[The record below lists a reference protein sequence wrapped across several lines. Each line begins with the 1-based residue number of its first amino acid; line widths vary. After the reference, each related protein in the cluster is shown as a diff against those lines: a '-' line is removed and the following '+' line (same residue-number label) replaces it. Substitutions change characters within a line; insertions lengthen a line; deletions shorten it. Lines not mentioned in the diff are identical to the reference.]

1 MEIVQQPE
9 WPRTAV
15 LDEGVPE
22 YQLRQSARADSAG
35 TRDVNGAGDTRQR
48 LSAAGVSSGHTK
60 WSMLYSLVV
69 AGVVELSLIVAVVYM
84 RRMGSGGEGDDRVFR
99 LSGSDLRMV
108 TPYANHTTVA
118 DVPGL
123 CGAIPRKVYSRG
135 GTVADCTVAFALCMA
150 VVAPHRVGLAGG
162 FFATVY
168 ERKSKQVVVLDA
180 HAMAPRNMSEAED
193 VNASNPASSAGGKFM
208 ATPGYLPG
216 LEALHSRF
224 GRLPW
229 PSLFENAI
237 SLAHFG
243 FPVYPELAAILARF
257 RNAISRRPSLRQI
270 FWNRQTNAVY
280 SVNETLLQPKLT
292 LTLLRVAREGSK
304 ALSQGTL
311 ARQFIGDLEDLGSMV
326 SQEDLVFYRPAW
338 KAPVRSVPLA
348 GVRLHAP
355 PPPGGGVLLAFV
367 LATMD
372 MFRSS
377 RKDLLSDGPLTYHRL
392 IEAIKFAHP
401 FREDLG
407 DDAVENVV
415 DTVANLLS
423 RGQALKTSG
432 RISDTSTYS
441 DAIFYVFD
449 MEMVREAIRGV
460 SEKVALEHY
469 SDLPRVPE
477 HDRSRGRRDGSVH
490 YDRATRKGRS
500 RMGSHDAS
508 ASTGLVLN
516 NELHAFTSRL
526 PDRYLGHAGVSLN
539 FARPGKRPLSPLAP
553 SLLLDA
559 AGGRLVAALATS
571 EDFELP
577 QYAALVLCQLLL
589 MNKTAADAVSASKV
603 RYRASIKGI
612 LYDSDLPPETVRT
625 LRSKG
630 HRMFLLED
638 DVTNAAA
645 IFSDEDRF
653 VYAAVNN
660 RIGGYCDG
668 N

>member
-1 MEIVQQPE
+1 MLCVCATKYNLSQVRYIESTFFLAQYVFKECRDTQIHK
-9 WPRTAV
+9 R
-15 LDEGVPE
+15 
-22 YQLRQSARADSAG
+22 RQSQKLR
-35 TRDVNGAGDTRQR
+35 
-48 LSAAGVSSGHTK
+48 
-60 WSMLYSLVV
+60 
-69 AGVVELSLIVAVVYM
+69 ELSL
-84 RRMGSGGEGDDRVFR
+84 SQ
-99 LSGSDLRMV
+99 LR
-108 TPYANHTTVA
+108 T
-118 DVPGL
+118 L
-123 CGAIPRKVYSRG
+123 
-135 GTVADCTVAFALCMA
+135 
-150 VVAPHRVGLAGG
+150 
-162 FFATVY
+162 
-168 ERKSKQVVVLDA
+168 ERKAEGFVFCSIAYTDA
-180 HAMAPRNMSEAED
+180 FCAPVA
-193 VNASNPASSAGGKFM
+193 AASSAGGKFV

-229 PSLFENAI
+229 PSLFESAI

-257 RNAISRRPSLRQI
+257 RNAISRRRSLRHI
-270 FWNRQTNAVY
+270 FWNRQTDTVY
-280 SVNETLLQPKLT
+280 GVNETLLQPELAV
-292 LTLLRVAREGSK
+292 TLLRVAREGSN

-311 ARQFIGDLEDLGSMV
+311 ARQFIGDLEELGSLV
-326 SQEDLVFYRPAW
+326 SQEDLVLYRPAW
-338 KAPVRSVPLA
+338 KAPVRSAPLA

-355 PPPGGGVLLAFV
+355 PPPGGGALLAFV
-367 LATMD
+367 LTTMD
-372 MFRSS
+372 MFRPS
-377 RKDLLSDGPLTYHRL
+377 RKDVLSDGPLTYHRL

-415 DTVANLLS
+415 DTVANLVS
-423 RGQALKTSG
+423 RGLALKTNG
-432 RISDTSTYS
+432 LISDRSTFS

-449 MEMVREAIRGV
+449 MQLVREAIRGV
-460 SEKVALEHY
+460 SEKLALEHY
-469 SDLPRVPE
+469 SDLPRVPG
-477 HDRSRGRRDGSVH
+477 HDGSRGRRRDGSVR
-490 YDRATRKGRS
+490 YDRATRKGRPRS
-500 RMGSHDAS
+500 SKNRTAKHFDVKHAAANAVFLAPNGDAIAFSGSLGALMGSHEAS
-508 ASTGLVLN
+508 SSTGLLLN
-516 NELHAFTSRL
+516 NELHAFTPRL

-539 FARPGKRPLSPLAP
+539 LARAAKRPLSPLAP

-603 RYRASIKGI
+603 RYRASLKGVF
-612 LYDSDLPPETVRT
+612 YDSSLPPETVRE

-638 DVTNAAA
+638 NVTNAAA
-645 IFSDEDRF
+645 ILSHEDRL

-660 RIGGYCDG
+660 HVGGYFDG

>member
-1 MEIVQQPE
+1 MLCVCATKYNLSQVRYIESTFFLAQYVFKECRDTQIHK
-9 WPRTAV
+9 R
-15 LDEGVPE
+15 
-22 YQLRQSARADSAG
+22 RQSQKLR
-35 TRDVNGAGDTRQR
+35 
-48 LSAAGVSSGHTK
+48 
-60 WSMLYSLVV
+60 
-69 AGVVELSLIVAVVYM
+69 ELSL
-84 RRMGSGGEGDDRVFR
+84 SQ
-99 LSGSDLRMV
+99 LR
-108 TPYANHTTVA
+108 T
-118 DVPGL
+118 L
-123 CGAIPRKVYSRG
+123 
-135 GTVADCTVAFALCMA
+135 
-150 VVAPHRVGLAGG
+150 
-162 FFATVY
+162 
-168 ERKSKQVVVLDA
+168 ERKAEGFVFCSIAYTDA
-180 HAMAPRNMSEAED
+180 FCAPVA
-193 VNASNPASSAGGKFM
+193 AASSAGGKFV

-229 PSLFENAI
+229 PSLFESAI

-257 RNAISRRPSLRQI
+257 RNAISRRRSLRHI
-270 FWNRQTNAVY
+270 FWNRQTDTVY
-280 SVNETLLQPKLT
+280 GVNETLLQPELAV
-292 LTLLRVAREGSK
+292 TLLRVAREGSN

-311 ARQFIGDLEDLGSMV
+311 ARQFIGDLEELGSLV
-326 SQEDLVFYRPAW
+326 SQEDLVLYRPAW
-338 KAPVRSVPLA
+338 KAPVRSAPLA

-355 PPPGGGVLLAFV
+355 PPPGGGALLAFV
-367 LATMD
+367 LTTMD
-372 MFRSS
+372 MFRPS
-377 RKDLLSDGPLTYHRL
+377 RKDVLSDGPLTYHRL

-415 DTVANLLS
+415 DTVANLVS
-423 RGQALKTSG
+423 RGLALKTNG
-432 RISDTSTYS
+432 LISDRSTFS

-449 MEMVREAIRGV
+449 MQLVREAIRGV
-460 SEKVALEHY
+460 SEKLALEHY
-469 SDLPRVPE
+469 SDLPRVPG
-477 HDRSRGRRDGSVH
+477 HDGSRGRRRDGSVR
-490 YDRATRKGRS
+490 YDRATRKGRP
-500 RMGSHDAS
+500 RMGSHEAS
-508 ASTGLVLN
+508 SSTGLLLN
-516 NELHAFTSRL
+516 NELHAFTPRL

-539 FARPGKRPLSPLAP
+539 LARAAKRPLSPLAP

-603 RYRASIKGI
+603 RYRASLKGVF
-612 LYDSDLPPETVRT
+612 YDSSLPPETVRE

-638 DVTNAAA
+638 NVTNAAA
-645 IFSDEDRF
+645 ILSHEDRL

-660 RIGGYCDG
+660 HVGGYFDG

>member
-1 MEIVQQPE
+1 
-9 WPRTAV
+9 
-15 LDEGVPE
+15 
-22 YQLRQSARADSAG
+22 
-35 TRDVNGAGDTRQR
+35 
-48 LSAAGVSSGHTK
+48 
-60 WSMLYSLVV
+60 
-69 AGVVELSLIVAVVYM
+69 
-84 RRMGSGGEGDDRVFR
+84 
-99 LSGSDLRMV
+99 
-108 TPYANHTTVA
+108 
-118 DVPGL
+118 
-123 CGAIPRKVYSRG
+123 
-135 GTVADCTVAFALCMA
+135 
-150 VVAPHRVGLAGG
+150 
-162 FFATVY
+162 
-168 ERKSKQVVVLDA
+168 
-180 HAMAPRNMSEAED
+180 
-193 VNASNPASSAGGKFM
+193 M

-257 RNAISRRPSLRQI
+257 RNAISRRRSLRQI

-280 SVNETLLQPKLT
+280 SVNETLLQPKLA

-338 KAPVRSVPLA
+338 KDPVRSVPLA

-500 RMGSHDAS
+500 RSSKNRTPKHFDVKHAAANAVFLAPNGDAIAFSGSLGMLMGSHDAS

-612 LYDSDLPPETVRT
+612 LYDSNLPPETVRA

>member
-1 MEIVQQPE
+1 
-9 WPRTAV
+9 
-15 LDEGVPE
+15 
-22 YQLRQSARADSAG
+22 
-35 TRDVNGAGDTRQR
+35 
-48 LSAAGVSSGHTK
+48 
-60 WSMLYSLVV
+60 
-69 AGVVELSLIVAVVYM
+69 
-84 RRMGSGGEGDDRVFR
+84 
-99 LSGSDLRMV
+99 
-108 TPYANHTTVA
+108 
-118 DVPGL
+118 
-123 CGAIPRKVYSRG
+123 
-135 GTVADCTVAFALCMA
+135 
-150 VVAPHRVGLAGG
+150 
-162 FFATVY
+162 
-168 ERKSKQVVVLDA
+168 
-180 HAMAPRNMSEAED
+180 
-193 VNASNPASSAGGKFM
+193 M

-257 RNAISRRPSLRQI
+257 RNAISRRRSLRQI

-280 SVNETLLQPKLT
+280 SVNETLLQPKLA

-407 DDAVENVV
+407 DDTVENVV

-500 RMGSHDAS
+500 RSSKNRTPKHFDVKHAAANAVFLAPNGDAIAFSGSLGMLMGSHDAS

-612 LYDSDLPPETVRT
+612 LYDSNLPPETVRA